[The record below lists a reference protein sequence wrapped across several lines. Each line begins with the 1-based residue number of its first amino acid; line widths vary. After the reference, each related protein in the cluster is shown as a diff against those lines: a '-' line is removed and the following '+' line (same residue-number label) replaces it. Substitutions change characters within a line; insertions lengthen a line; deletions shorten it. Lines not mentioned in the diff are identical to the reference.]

1 MKKKI
6 KKRGKIV
13 AALITVI
20 SFAAALT
27 WYNAKNAYAFGTY
40 DAGGN
45 KHFEEGHVTITIN
58 GPDGKSDS
66 LTIVMTTQRT
76 KKLAVKILRISNI
89 HTLYHTILV
98 DMVPI
103 AFRWTDRIIE

>member
-66 LTIVMTTQRT
+66 LTMYVHSDDYAKN
-76 KKLAVKILRISNI
+76 KKVSGK
-89 HTLYHTILV
+89 
-98 DMVPI
+98 D
-103 AFRWTDRIIE
+103 FKDK